1 MNRLNELFY
10 EVVPPILNNE
20 DLNSMMN
27 SVENRAPY
35 LSKELFEFCFSLS
48 PGVLIKNAY
57 TKYILREA
65 LKGILKDEI
74 RLDRQKKGFNCSIKT
89 LINFKDKNII
99 NYMLNKDSEIFEY
112 VNKDEFT
119 KIFKKNLDENYL
131 SKFIFAFLST
141 KIFLDKKNI

>member
-1 MNRLNELFY
+1 MYWNKFLLKDR
-10 EVVPPILNNE
+10 
-20 DLNSMMN
+20 
-27 SVENRAPY
+27 
-35 LSKELFEFCFSLS
+35 
-48 PGVLIKNAY
+48 IKF
-57 TKYILREA
+57 L
-65 LKGILKDEI
+65 LKDEI